1 MKNLFKKLFQKLLKR
16 ANDGI
21 DADNGTR
28 YPELNH
34 VQPNLGAPIRLVGQ
48 QTESLQ
54 EVEERSADHSSP

>member
-1 MKNLFKKLFQKLLKR
+1 MKNPFKKLFQKLFKR

-28 YPELNH
+28 SPELNH
-34 VQPNLGAPIRLVGQ
+34 VQPDLEAPIGLVGQ

-54 EVEERSADHSSP
+54 ENEERGLDHSSP